1 MIGIGSR
8 GPLGAEA
15 PSAAPRV
22 LPASWSRCDVADLDR
37 EAERPYWVAWSAV
50 PGMGPA
56 SFVRLLTRFGSAAAA
71 WRAGDAALALMAR
84 PADTTAR
91 AFHRMRRRGVL
102 AVASEIEAATR
113 AAGGRLVTAL
123 DREYPAALAGVD
135 PRPPVLH
142 VAGESAA
149 LDAPCVALVG
159 TRRATGYGRACAIEI
174 ADELAAAGV
183 SVVSGLAVGID
194 GEAHRAAI
202 AAGGR
207 TVAVLPGPLDRVYPP
222 SHRTLAR
229 EIVERGGAL
238 MSELAVGSA
247 VGRPDFARRNRLI
260 AGLAIA
266 TVVVEAPDRSGAL
279 LTATAALE
287 LGRELYAVP
296 GGIDS
301 AASRGSNRLIADHL
315 AEMVTSPA
323 ALLAQIRVRPG
334 QHDPLAARLS
344 ESEALVLGALLRKSG
359 SVEELLERTRLTPG
373 PLAASLTLL
382 ESRGLANSYGGATFH
397 PTLAARRLARGG

>member
-1 MIGIGSR
+1 MIGIGRR

-15 PSAAPRV
+15 PEAPQRARREPRSGSEV
-22 LPASWSRCDVADLDR
+22 ASSDVD
-37 EAERPYWVAWSAV
+37 AERMYWVAWSAV

-56 SFVRLLTRFGSAAAA
+56 SFVRLLTEFGSAAAA
-71 WRAGDAALALMAR
+71 WRAGDTALALMAR
-84 PADTTAR
+84 PADTTVR
-91 AFHRMRRRGVL
+91 AFHRMRRRGAPAL
-102 AVASEIEAATR
+102 AASIEAATR
-113 AAGGRLVTAL
+113 AAGGRIVTAL

-142 VAGESAA
+142 LAGEAAA
-149 LDAPCVALVG
+149 LDAPCVAVVG
-159 TRRATGYGRACAIEI
+159 TRRASGYGRSCAIEL

-183 SVVSGLAVGID
+183 TVVSGLAVGID

-207 TVAVLPGPLDRVYPP
+207 TVAVLPGSLDRVYPP
-222 SHRTLAR
+222 SHRHLAR

-238 MSELAVGSA
+238 VSELAVGSP

-260 AGLAIA
+260 AALAIA
-266 TVVVEAPDRSGAL
+266 VVVVEAPDRSGAL
-279 LTATAALE
+279 LTATAAVE

-323 ALLAQIRVRPG
+323 ALLAQIRVRPE
-334 QHDPLAARLS
+334 QSDALAARLS
-344 ESEALVLGALLRKSG
+344 DSEALVLGALLRKSG
-359 SVEELLERTRLTPG
+359 SVEELLDRTKLTAG

-382 ESRGLANSYGGATFH
+382 ESRGLVSSYGGATFH
-397 PTLAARRLARGG
+397 PTLAARRVARTG